1 MLAEAAAVSGS
12 TGAGIAAV
20 NVAADVP
27 GLSLTSG
34 GGAGPPVCSIAAS
47 FCSSLISDCYLAQ
60 YCLIGVDLARAG
72 APPFVLRML
81 NACYYLMM

>member
-12 TGAGIAAV
+12 TGAGTAAV

-47 FCSSLISDCYLAQ
+47 FALL
-60 YCLIGVDLARAG
+60 
-72 APPFVLRML
+72 
-81 NACYYLMM
+81 